1 MTVRRM
7 LQGQRIVWETNLSAG
22 QIPPTAMNTPT
33 LHNAFL
39 QETEA
44 AGAGGG
50 VGGIYKDRYR
60 WLAVLHVPLL
70 GHQGRHYLLGKYES
84 EDEANAAYKWVSA
97 PTISQTTHLHHLF
110 YSDEFL
116 CAIV

>member
-1 MTVRRM
+1 
-7 LQGQRIVWETNLSAG
+7 
-22 QIPPTAMNTPT
+22 MNTPS

-60 WLAVLHVPLL
+60 WLAVLHVPVQ
-70 GHQGRHYLLGKYES
+70 GHQGRHYLLGRYES
-84 EDEANAAYKWVSA
+84 EDEANAAYKWVSV
-97 PTISQTTHLHHLF
+97 LFHLF
-110 YSDEFL
+110 SFCQGPDLSPCKCFQCQWLYEGPL
-116 CAIV
+116 L